1 MEQEKNLQEPKPNGY
16 RVLYDAE
23 DNLPDLVAGLLEIA
37 QEKQYSCNINYH
49 KPVVLKFVAV
59 KYDSG
64 IHEQDLEQRISKL
77 PNVTGIDRDY
87 LRRMIE

>member
-23 DNLPDLVAGLLEIA
+23 DNLPELMARLLEIA
-37 QEKQYSCNINYH
+37 QEKKYSCSIDYH

-59 KYDSG
+59 KYESG
-64 IHEQDLEQRISKL
+64 IHEQDLEQRISAL
-77 PNVTGIDRDY
+77 PHVTGLEKDY